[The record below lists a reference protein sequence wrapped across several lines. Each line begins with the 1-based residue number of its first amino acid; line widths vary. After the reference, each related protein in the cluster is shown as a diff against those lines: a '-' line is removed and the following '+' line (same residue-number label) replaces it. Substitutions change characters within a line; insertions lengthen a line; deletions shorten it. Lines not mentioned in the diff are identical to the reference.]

1 MLINETMMGLG
12 KQRSVIREIFEY
24 AKKRGAEIGGEN
36 VLDFSIGNPSVPAPE
51 SVNATVKK
59 LM

>member
-24 AKKRGAEIGGEN
+24 AKKRHRN
-36 VLDFSIGNPSVPAPE
+36 RQ
-51 SVNATVKK
+51 
-59 LM
+59 